1 MLITCERAR
10 TGETILAAWTPCA
23 LTNGGVKRYV
33 SGIGLVR
40 RVGSGTPIP
49 MSVDLLSPFD
59 PMRARA
65 IAHEVRS
72 ELVEAYEAIA
82 TRHPWIHRAAH
93 TSEGGVMTV
102 PAWQAVPEAA
112 FMSTQPTSEV
122 PAPTRVVLMR
132 DGAVVGDEV
141 FLAMRTADAFVRWF
155 RRREGTNQVGGAA
168 LLRADKP
175 LDAFAHLERAI
186 IPGTRRAFGAWC
198 RAQQIPVAQSA

>member
-33 SGIGLVR
+33 PGVGMLR
-40 RVGSGTPIP
+40 RVGSGTPVP

-59 PMRARA
+59 AERLSA
-65 IAHEVRS
+65 IAHEVHAER
-72 ELVEAYEAIA
+72 EAAYAAIVA
-82 TRHPWIHRAAH
+82 RHPWVRGVAH
-93 TSEGGVMTV
+93 TSESSRVTV
-102 PAWQAVPEAA
+102 PAWQEVPAAA
-112 FMSTQPTSEV
+112 FMSSTPTHEIPV
-122 PAPTRVVLMR
+122 PTRVVLMR
-132 DGAVVGDEV
+132 DSAIVGDEV
-141 FLAMRTADAFVRWF
+141 FLALRTADAFVRWF
-155 RRREGTNQVGGAA
+155 RAQGDGYVGGAT

-198 RAQQIPVAQSA
+198 RAQQIPVAPAA